1 MQLISIIV
9 PVYNVKEYLSEC
21 IKSIQGQTYKNIE
34 ILLID
39 DGATDG
45 SAQICEQYAR
55 EDNRIK
61 VIHQENRGL
70 SGARNTGICQAKG
83 AYIAF
88 IDADDMV
95 KPQFLEIL
103 YNLIQ
108 VHQADIAVCG
118 YTRDTTTPFI
128 TCPEKNMQSSKLT
141 AEEML
146 RQWHGKRAHLET
158 VVWNKL
164 YARRILENVQ
174 FEEGT
179 AHEDI
184 LISHLLIQRADFIA
198 VTEEQLYCYRKRPN
212 SISDS
217 YSRERIQQD
226 LRAQK
231 IRLRFFKENRYFGA
245 YLRLLKGH
253 LLHWG
258 LYIFIIGTRRGI

>member
-1 MQLISIIV
+1 MQLISVIV
-9 PVYNVKEYLSEC
+9 PVYNVKEYLGEC
-21 IKSIQGQTYKNIE
+21 IRSIQKQTYKNIE

-45 SAQICEQYAR
+45 SAEICEQYAK

-61 VIHQENRGL
+61 VIHQKNKGL

-83 AYIAF
+83 EYIAF
-88 IDADDMV
+88 VDADDMV
-95 KPQFLEIL
+95 KPQFIEIL
-103 YNLIQ
+103 FNMTQL
-108 VHQADIAVCG
+108 HQADIAVCG
-118 YTRDTTTPFI
+118 YTRDTTAYINTG
-128 TCPEKNMQSSKLT
+128 PEKSVQSSKLT

-146 RQWHGKRAHLET
+146 KQWHGKRAHLET

-164 YARRILENVQ
+164 YARKVLENMQ

-184 LISHLLIQRADFIA
+184 LISHLLIRRADYIA
-198 VTEEQLYCYRKRPN
+198 VTTEQLYCYRKRPN
-212 SISDS
+212 SISDT

-231 IRLRFFKENRYFGA
+231 IRLQFFKENGYFGT
-245 YLRLLKGH
+245 YLRLLRGH
-253 LLHWG
+253 WLHLG
-258 LYIFIIGTRRGI
+258 MYAVKRKHV